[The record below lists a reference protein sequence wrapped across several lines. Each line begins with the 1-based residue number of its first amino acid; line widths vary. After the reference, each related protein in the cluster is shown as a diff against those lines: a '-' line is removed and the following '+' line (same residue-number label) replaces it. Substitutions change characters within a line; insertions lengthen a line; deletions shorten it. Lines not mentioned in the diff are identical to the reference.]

1 MRVMMS
7 VPHARNDGGSSYAY
21 LDGPGADRKKN
32 DRRMGTTVVND
43 NYLFELGG

>member
-1 MRVMMS
+1 MRVMMA
-7 VPHARNDGGSSYAY
+7 VPHTLTLMYRV
-21 LDGPGADRKKN
+21 LTEKKN

>member
-1 MRVMMS
+1 MRVMIA
-7 VPHARNDGGSSYAY
+7 VPHTLTLMLS
-21 LDGPGADRKKN
+21 GADRKKN